1 MLSSPIPWLALYLHL
16 QTVFLQMFRDIQREK
31 TLRQINGV
39 MGTKEHLWQ
48 EVEAGSMVGEDEE
61 SSR

>member
-1 MLSSPIPWLALYLHL
+1 
-16 QTVFLQMFRDIQREK
+16 MFRDIQREK

-48 EVEAGSMVGEDEE
+48 EVEAGSTVGEDEE